1 MTWYGECGY
10 RTILNAVSHWLEGGH
25 WHLLEIVQLRRHFIS
40 LLVAARESV
49 CWQVAFNSRVPSLH
63 VGTRNVVITVI
74 HVVKS
79 VHVHVDC
86 DIPLYIKKKK
96 FNLTLPKAVDSTIVR
111 WQTPPVDCA

>member
-63 VGTRNVVITVI
+63 VGTHNVVIT
-74 HVVKS
+74 
-79 VHVHVDC
+79 
-86 DIPLYIKKKK
+86 YM
-96 FNLTLPKAVDSTIVR
+96 
-111 WQTPPVDCA
+111 

>member
-49 CWQVAFNSRVPSLH
+49 CWQVAFEFN
-63 VGTRNVVITVI
+63 TVYLGSQQ
-74 HVVKS
+74 V
-79 VHVHVDC
+79 C
-86 DIPLYIKKKK
+86 DVMLLFPAIL
-96 FNLTLPKAVDSTIVR
+96 
-111 WQTPPVDCA
+111 C